1 MNGGGAEVAEN
12 HLQDDQRSCKAA
24 GNIPMATQA
33 GYGQQQP
40 AAEACQSPIT
50 RQLHGP
56 AAACRWGSLTSTQA
70 PAKNTNAF
78 SSMKSCKSDHVSCR
92 QLKYCSEA
100 TGGASSRRHGI
111 RGRSAT
117 RAGRKWAR
125 GRRHCFTQNLV
136 AVAPPC
142 IAAPQT
148 SERPAGAKQAPALA
162 AHPRQSSLSTACS
175 APR

>member
-1 MNGGGAEVAEN
+1 MEEGLKSQKTTCKMTTAHAKRQVTFLWPHRQGMASSSLPQKPARHQSHV
-12 HLQDDQRSCKAA
+12 SC
-24 GNIPMATQA
+24 MA
-33 GYGQQQP
+33 QQQP
-40 AAEACQSPIT
+40 A
-50 RQLHGP
+50 GG
-56 AAACRWGSLTSTQA
+56 GSLTSTQA
-70 PAKNTNAF
+70 PAKNTNAL

-111 RGRSAT
+111 HGRSAT

-136 AVAPPC
+136 AAALPC
-142 IAAPQT
+142 IATRRT
-148 SERPAGAKQAPALA
+148 SERPAGARQAPALA

-175 APR
+175 VPR